1 MRERGPEWHLKK
13 KSQATNPVDC
23 YQNVGLLLLPRKH
36 KPLVV
41 LKDLEGLSAGLM
53 GSEA

>member
-1 MRERGPEWHLKK
+1 MRERGLERHLKK
-13 KSQATNPVDC
+13 KSQATNLVDC
-23 YQNVGLLLLPRKH
+23 CQNVGLLLLPSKH